1 MSISLTPQAS
11 EIIGKSYIMNA
22 MNIKSVIF
30 DLDGTITE
38 PVLDF
43 DLISEEMGISQ
54 ENLSILEALESMNQS
69 ERDKAMSI
77 LERHEDNAAACS
89 TLNAG
94 AKETLNQL
102 RRASIPVGILT
113 RNKRSNVLVVEQKHG
128 LHFDAIYAR
137 EDGPVKPDAFGVF
150 ELCRQFGCLPAES
163 IVVGDFVHDLMSA
176 KAAGAISVLIKTHK
190 NADEFNE
197 YADYSIHTLDK
208 VLQIIDDIN
217 SK

>member
-1 MSISLTPQAS
+1 MP
-11 EIIGKSYIMNA
+11 
-22 MNIKSVIF
+22 IKTVIF

-43 DLISEEMGISQ
+43 DLIRKEMGIKQDS
-54 ENLSILEALESMNQS
+54 LSLLEAMEAMTKA
-69 ERDKAMSI
+69 ERQTAMHV
-77 LERHEDNAAACS
+77 LERHEDHAAQIS

-94 AKETLNQL
+94 AKETLSQL
-102 RRASIPVGILT
+102 TRASIPIGILT
-113 RNKRSNVLVVEQKHG
+113 RNKRSNVIVVEQKHG

-137 EDGPVKPDAFGVF
+137 EDGPVKPDAYGVVH
-150 ELCRQFGCLPAES
+150 LCKLFGCLPAES
-163 IVVGDFVHDLMSA
+163 LVVGDFVHDLMSA

-190 NADEFNE
+190 NADQFND
-197 YADYSIHTLDK
+197 YADFSIVTLDT